1 MLMSATSIVE
11 TPTMRTVGFSTSP
24 TIYPDGIAARIPMMS
39 ASKLANEP
47 ALELFA
53 TTAVIAKFILTFVV
67 VLLIVAGSIYGD
79 PGTMTIAG
87 GIGDSGTLEY
97 TVAPD
102 VANAVANAARV
113 SPTVLAVIAK
123 PNRCQCTA

>member
-1 MLMSATSIVE
+1 MSATNIVDA
-11 TPTMRTVGFSTSP
+11 PIDNTVGFSTSP
-24 TIYPDGIAARIPMMS
+24 TTYPDGIAARIPIMS
-39 ASKLANEP
+39 ASKFANDP

-53 TTAVIAKFILTFVV
+53 TIAVIAKFILTFVV
-67 VLLIVAGSIYGD
+67 ALLIVAGSIYGE
-79 PGTMTIAG
+79 PGTITIAG
-87 GIGDSGTLEY
+87 GIGDSGTLAY

-113 SPTVLAVIAK
+113 PPTVLAVIAT